1 MGPLFRVRARSP
13 GGAAAV
19 NIYLFIGLLY
29 GLGEVTRELDIHPGR
44 RSFGYHVAVVAID
57 TFAWPL
63 ALGYNTYRG

>member
-1 MGPLFRVRARSP
+1 M
-13 GGAAAV
+13 

-63 ALGYNTYRG
+63 ALAYNTSRDG